1 MIDSGE
7 IEAQAIITVNN
18 EQRQRN
24 EQLRCVADS
33 SKDNASPAGECQQSF
48 QPEMELRGQFTENRL
63 EQSVTST
70 DISRPTFRYNP
81 LETLAD
87 CPIVPTV
94 FDVDQGLEDW
104 ADIPAL

>member
-70 DISRPTFRYNP
+70 DISRPTFSHLDTIHWR
-81 LETLAD
+81 LWQ
-87 CPIVPTV
+87 IV
-94 FDVDQGLEDW
+94 QLCQQSSM
-104 ADIPAL
+104 

>member
-1 MIDSGE
+1 MIDRGE

-24 EQLRCVADS
+24 KQLRCAADS
-33 SKDNASPAGECQQSF
+33 SKDNVSPAGECQQRF
-48 QPEMELRGQFTENRL
+48 QPEMKLRGQFTENRL

-70 DISRPTFRYNP
+70 DIPWPTFSYSP

-94 FDVDQGLEDW
+94 FDVDQCLEDW